1 MSAQVIDVEQLL
13 LPISDEVPAGTDP
26 RADTTSSSLYYRTKD
41 ARNAARSAERASVEI
56 GSPPPEEWDVVLE
69 TSVEIL
75 ANHAKD
81 LEVASWLVEA
91 LVRRQG
97 FSGLRDGLQVL
108 TGIAENFWE
117 ACFPELDEDGVEG
130 KLTSVSGLS
139 GSGAVGTLIQPVRLT
154 PLTHGSMAAY
164 SLWSYEQAT
173 ELEKISDAA
182 RKAARIS
189 AGAVTME
196 QFAQSVAET
205 PATEFATTVKLVDG
219 CLAALAKMSAAFDAV
234 AGVDSPPISAL
245 RELLEEINSAVRHF
259 AADKLAS
266 VAYVASSEDEEEAD
280 GAEPAAGGTG
290 APSAAPRVEGYSSRD
305 EALSDLIRI
314 AAYFRKTEPQSPT
327 SYTLEEA
334 VRRARM
340 TLQEMLVELS
350 EDPAQV
356 QRILRAAGI
365 RNIEAIAQ
373 PGAATTP
380 E

>member
-1 MSAQVIDVEQLL
+1 MSAQIIDAEQLL

-26 RADTTSSSLYYRTKD
+26 RADTSSSSLYYRTKD
-41 ARNAARSAERASVEI
+41 ARNAARSSERASVEI
-56 GSPPPEEWDVVLE
+56 GSLPPEEWDVVLE
-69 TSVEIL
+69 TAVEIL
-75 ANHAKD
+75 ASHAKD

-97 FSGLRDGLQVL
+97 FSGLRDGLQTL
-108 TGIAENFWE
+108 SGIVTNFWE
-117 ACFPELDEDGVEG
+117 TCFPVLDEDGVEG
-130 KLTSVSGLS
+130 KLTAVSGLS

-154 PLTHGSMAAY
+154 PLTSGSMAAY

-173 ELEKISDAA
+173 ELEKISDPA

-205 PATEFATTVKLVDG
+205 PASEFATTVKLVDG
-219 CLAALAKMSAAFDAV
+219 CLAALASMSTAFDTV

-245 RELLEEINSAVRHF
+245 RELLEEIKSAVRHF

-266 VAYVASSEDEEEAD
+266 VAYVAVSEEEESAGE
-280 GAEPAAGGTG
+280 GAEPTTGGASATPAAR
-290 APSAAPRVEGYSSRD
+290 RVEGYSSRD

-334 VRRARM
+334 VRRARL
-340 TLQEMLVELS
+340 TLHELLVELS

-365 RNIEAIAQ
+365 RSVEATA
-373 PGAATTP
+373 
-380 E
+380 

>member
-280 GAEPAAGGTG
+280 GAEPTAGGTG

>member
-13 LPISDEVPAGTDP
+13 LPISDEVPAGADP
-26 RADTTSSSLYYRTKD
+26 RADTSSSSLYYRTKD

-75 ANHAKD
+75 TSHAKD

-91 LVRRQG
+91 LVRRHG
-97 FSGLRDGLQVL
+97 FSGLRDGLQIL
-108 TGIAENFWE
+108 GGIAANFWE
-117 ACFPELDEDGVEG
+117 VCFPELDEDGVEG

-139 GSGAVGTLIQPVRLT
+139 GAGAVGTLIQPVRLT
-154 PLTHGSMAAY
+154 PLTRGSMAAY

-173 ELEKISDAA
+173 ELEKISDPA

-189 AGAVTME
+189 AGAVAME
-196 QFAQSVAET
+196 QFTQSVAET
-205 PATEFATTVKLVDG
+205 PASEFSTTVKLVDG
-219 CLAALAKMSAAFDAV
+219 CLAALANMSATFDAA
-234 AGVDSPPISAL
+234 AGVDSPPVSAL

-266 VAYVASSEDEEEAD
+266 VAYVASSEEEGAD
-280 GAEPAAGGTG
+280 SAEPTAGGTST
-290 APSAAPRVEGYSSRD
+290 PSAAPRVEGYSSRD

-340 TLQEMLVELS
+340 TLQELLVELA

-365 RNIEAIAQ
+365 RNIEAIA
-373 PGAATTP
+373 
-380 E
+380 

>member
-205 PATEFATTVKLVDG
+205 PATEFATTVELVDG

-266 VAYVASSEDEEEAD
+266 VAYAASSEDEEEAD
-280 GAEPAAGGTG
+280 GAEPTAGGTG
-290 APSAAPRVEGYSSRD
+290 ASSAGPRVEGYSSRD

>member
-1 MSAQVIDVEQLL
+1 MSAQVVDVEQLL

-154 PLTHGSMAAY
+154 PLTRGSMAAY

>member
-108 TGIAENFWE
+108 TGIAANFWE

-139 GSGAVGTLIQPVRLT
+139 GAGAVGTLIQPVRLT

-266 VAYVASSEDEEEAD
+266 VAYVASSEEEEEAD
-280 GAEPAAGGTG
+280 GAEPTARGTG